1 MFRCQN
7 CRGESAPTDSLNSTQ
22 VHVSEDTFQAVPTF
36 QYLGDVIGE
45 SGGCV
50 DTTSAPI
57 TAAWKGFNQLLS
69 IINNHGMLLRNQG
82 NIFSSCIRKNLLYG
96 CKTWSAS
103 SKTKYCLTSAENGID
118 CWICGVR
125 FEQCIGTQELHKKL
139 SIISV
144 SEKI

>member
-1 MFRCQN
+1 MFRCYN

-22 VHVSEDTFQAVPTF
+22 VHVSEDKFQAVPTF

-82 NIFSSCIRKNLLYG
+82 NIFSSCIRKNLLYD

-103 SKTKYCLTSAENGID
+103 SKKKHCLTFAKNGIV

-125 FEQCIGTQELHKKL
+125 LEQCIGTQELHKKL

-144 SEKI
+144 SEEI